1 MTALSPW
8 IVAIFSSKLLLY
20 IAYAM
25 SVGGLAAAFMI
36 QRYKPQHLPF
46 LAYTLCGVILGL
58 SVASLDFFLQ
68 VGSFSESGLAGMW
81 DPIYIEILWQ
91 SGAGISYK
99 LRLAGWLGILLL
111 VTAMRL
117 NSTYAGPISFI
128 ALLVSLLIAASFSTV
143 GHTAEQAIWVR
154 LALVLHIFI
163 AMWWIGFLYPL
174 SHWCNEF
181 PSNTLQLLMHEFG
194 KQASVLVAL
203 LLIAGVGVA
212 YALDGSFT
220 ALFTTT
226 HGNILLLKIGV
237 VAGILSL
244 AAMHKF
250 RLVPALNGRH
260 SAMALRFSIGLEMVV
275 ALLILIITAALSTL
289 FGPSAI

>member
-8 IVAIFSSKLLLY
+8 IVATFSSKLLLY

-25 SVGGLAAAFMI
+25 SLGGFAATFMI

-46 LAYTLCGVILGL
+46 LTYTLCGVILGL
-58 SVASLDFFLQ
+58 SVSSLDFFLQ

-81 DPIYIEILWQ
+81 DPIYMDILWQ
-91 SGAGISYK
+91 SGVGMSYQ
-99 LRLAGWLGILLL
+99 LRLAGWFGLLLL
-111 VTAMRL
+111 VIAMRL
-117 NSTYAGPISFI
+117 NSTYARPLSFI
-128 ALLVSLLIAASFSTV
+128 ALLISLLIAASFSVV
-143 GHTAEQAIWVR
+143 GHTAEQATWVR

-163 AMWWIGFLYPL
+163 AMWWIGLLYPL
-174 SHWCNEF
+174 SQWCNEF

-203 LLIAGVGVA
+203 LLMAGVGIA
-212 YALDGSFT
+212 YALEGSFQT
-220 ALFTTT
+220 LFMTT
-226 HGNILLLKIGV
+226 HGNVLLLKIAV

-250 RLVPALNGRH
+250 HLVPALKSHH
-260 SAMALRFSIGLEMVV
+260 SAMTLRFSIGLEMVI
-275 ALLILIITAALSTL
+275 ALLILINTAALSTL
-289 FGPSAI
+289 FGPSPI

>member
-81 DPIYIEILWQ
+81 DSSFIEILWQ
-91 SGAGISYK
+91 SGVGVSYK
-99 LRLAGWLGILLL
+99 FRLAGWFGLLLL
-111 VTAMRL
+111 VTIMRL
-117 NSTYAGPISFI
+117 IPIYAKPLSFT
-128 ALLVSLLIAASFSTV
+128 ALLVSLLISASFTMV
-143 GHTAEQAIWVR
+143 GHTAEQETCVR

-163 AMWWIGFLYPL
+163 AMWWVGLLYPL
-174 SHWCNEF
+174 SHWCKEF

-203 LLIAGVGVA
+203 LLMAGVGIS
-212 YALDGSFT
+212 YALEGNFKT
-220 ALFTTT
+220 LFTSI

-250 RLVPALNGRH
+250 RLVPALKNRQ
-260 SAMALRFSIGLEMVV
+260 SAMALRFSINVEMVV
-275 ALLILIITAALSTL
+275 ALLILIITAVLSTL
-289 FGPSAI
+289 FGPSHL